1 MYTSAP
7 TDATPSEKRKA
18 WTVPMLADAKR
29 DGRKLVMLTAYDA
42 SFARTMDAVGTDLVL
57 VGDSLGMVVQGHNS
71 TLPVSAADMAYHT
84 ACVARG
90 LSKALLIADLPFAS
104 DATAERAL
112 DASTALLRAG
122 AAMVKI
128 EGAGHKLDIIR
139 FLVEREIPVCAHLGL
154 TPQSVLRLGGYKL
167 QGRDD
172 ATAAKLRADARAV
185 AEAGAALLV
194 LECVPTG
201 LAQAI
206 TAEIAIPTI
215 GIGAG
220 PHCDGQVLVLHDLLG
235 VNSGHR
241 RPKFVKDFLAEG
253 GSVAGAFAAYGEAV
267 RSGRFPDAS
276 HSYD

>member
-1 MYTSAP
+1 MYTSKP
-7 TDATPSEKRKA
+7 HEKSAQQDKP

-29 DGRKLVMLTAYDA
+29 EGRKLVMLTAYDA
-42 SFARTMDAVGTDLVL
+42 SFARTLDEAGTDLIL

-71 TLPVSAADMAYHT
+71 TLPVTVADTVYHV

-90 LSKALLIADLPFAS
+90 LSKALLIADLPFQS
-104 DATAERAL
+104 DATPERAL
-112 DASTALLRAG
+112 EAATKLLQAG
-122 AAMVKI
+122 AAMVKL
-128 EGAGHKLDIIR
+128 EGAGHKLDVIR

-154 TPQSVLRLGGYKL
+154 TPQSVLRLGGYKV

-172 ATAAKLRADARAV
+172 ATAEKLRADARAV

-201 LAQAI
+201 LAQVI
-206 TAEIAIPTI
+206 TSALAIPTI

-220 PHCDGQVLVLHDLLG
+220 PYCDGQVLVLHDLLG

-241 RPKFVKDFLAEG
+241 RPKFVKDFLAEAG
-253 GSVAGAFAAYGEAV
+253 TIAGAAQAYAAAV
-267 RSGRFPDAS
+267 REGRFPDAA